1 MTEPQPLL
9 FPEDRAFLNQHGWS
23 APEETPEQQAD
34 RYETL
39 AKVIP
44 DPKLSRAYGQTALSI
59 RAEIR
64 KEQDRIERAAWRA
77 EIKKDAKVKFKK
89 EMLIAFRQWVGIIA
103 AVSLV
108 VYLIALIASP
118 SEQPAPPAPQPPPQT
133 LTCTQVSD
141 TINEF
146 GAKVFPTTNNG
157 QVYNDAWAQLTK
169 EYHEKMG
176 C

>member
-23 APEETPEQQAD
+23 APEETPQQQAD

-44 DPKLSRAYGQTALSI
+44 DPKLSQAYGQAALSI
-59 RAEIR
+59 QAEIR
-64 KEQDRIERAAWRA
+64 KELDRVERAAWRA
-77 EIKKDAKVKFKK
+77 EVKRKAKVKSRK
-89 EMLIAFRQWVGIIA
+89 ETWRAFRQWVGIIA

-108 VYLIALIASP
+108 VYLVALIAGP
-118 SEQPAPPAPQPPPQT
+118 SETPAPPAPQPPQT
-133 LTCTQVSD
+133 PTCTQVRD
-141 TINEF
+141 TLNEF